1 MRKCRRGRVA
11 AFAAILALATTVVWG
26 ETWAIEHAPAL
37 PTGLVH
43 VLGDS
48 CGVSAVP
55 FVDHSLTRT
64 RALAEEPCHGL
75 KKNTSRLLPQSCA
88 PSASAG

>member
-1 MRKCRRGRVA
+1 MQTETTTSSTDMTTSGFDPCPCADAASVRKCRRRRIA
-11 AFAAILALATTVVWG
+11 AFAAILALVTTIVWG

-55 FVDHSLTRT
+55 FTISH
-64 RALAEEPCHGL
+64 
-75 KKNTSRLLPQSCA
+75 
-88 PSASAG
+88 

>member
-1 MRKCRRGRVA
+1 MSMQTTTSSTDMTISDSNPCPCADTASVRKCRRRRIG

-55 FVDHSLTRT
+55 FAIIH
-64 RALAEEPCHGL
+64 
-75 KKNTSRLLPQSCA
+75 
-88 PSASAG
+88 

>member
-1 MRKCRRGRVA
+1 MQATNSTTDMATSELDTCPCAGAANVRKCRRRRVA

-37 PTGLVH
+37 PTELVH

-48 CGVSAVP
+48 CGDSAAP
-55 FVDHSLTRT
+55 FAIIH
-64 RALAEEPCHGL
+64 
-75 KKNTSRLLPQSCA
+75 
-88 PSASAG
+88 

>member
-1 MRKCRRGRVA
+1 MQMQTTTSSTDMTTSEFDPCRFADAASVRKCRRRRVA

-48 CGVSAVP
+48 CGLSAVP
-55 FVDHSLTRT
+55 FAIIH
-64 RALAEEPCHGL
+64 
-75 KKNTSRLLPQSCA
+75 
-88 PSASAG
+88 

>member
-1 MRKCRRGRVA
+1 MQTTNSSTDMTTSEFDSCPCTDPANARKCRRRRIA

-37 PTGLVH
+37 PTELVH

-48 CGVSAVP
+48 CGDSA
-55 FVDHSLTRT
+55 
-64 RALAEEPCHGL
+64 
-75 KKNTSRLLPQSCA
+75 A
-88 PSASAG
+88 PVAIIH